1 MTLEHFVNHPTS
13 KLAGLKIHHVLVLR
27 LYTSSSFRKFNAPLR
42 QGETSHPWKF
52 IVYFLTEALKKLR
65 VVAAKLHPEEF
76 NKVQYLYRG
85 MADTSVDAGMIKSLG
100 GTELAP
106 CSTTDDKQVALDYAK
121 KSHPLVFVFKTLGLS
136 RGCCI
141 QYLSLYPKEIEYLY
155 PPLTFLTAAG
165 NDPYEQDGVTYLEL
179 TPQIS

>member
-1 MTLEHFVNHPTS
+1 LHGSEDDCDNYYYIKNGTAGKWEDLPEQVKRDIERGSYHGGSMSKEDYDQGHEGMTLEHFVNHPTS

-76 NKVQYLYRG
+76 NKVQYLYRHG
-85 MADTSVDAGMIKSLG
+85 RHVGGRGHDQVTGGHGARSLFHYRRQAGG
-100 GTELAP
+100 A
-106 CSTTDDKQVALDYAK
+106 
-121 KSHPLVFVFKTLGLS
+121 
-136 RGCCI
+136 
-141 QYLSLYPKEIEYLY
+141 
-155 PPLTFLTAAG
+155 
-165 NDPYEQDGVTYLEL
+165 
-179 TPQIS
+179 